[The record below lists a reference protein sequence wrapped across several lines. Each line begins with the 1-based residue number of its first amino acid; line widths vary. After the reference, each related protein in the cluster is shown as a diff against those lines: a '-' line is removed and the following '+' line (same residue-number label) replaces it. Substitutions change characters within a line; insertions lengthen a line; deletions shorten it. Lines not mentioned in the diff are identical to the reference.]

1 MSVAEAPEWSL
12 RVERAET
19 SRLAWAFIIS
29 LAVHLMLGGGYYS
42 GKKAVSWIELHH
54 PAWLEVLK
62 KLPLPQFVKKKEPPP
77 ANPLPEPPL
86 MFVDV
91 NPAVAIAE
99 PPPDPKFESDKNSQA
114 ANPDADK
121 DTGMPKIDGKQTDMV
136 KAEDVPRQKEQP
148 HQLVPLPPPTP
159 PVPETPPAEKPKP
172 AVDPGDL
179 TMGKPEPAKPKQEMA
194 EAPKPRPRT
203 IQEARMRQPEQLI
216 PGVQMK
222 QEGGVRRRSIV
233 PSFDV
238 KSTLFGAYESTLVA
252 AISQRWWDLL
262 DERGYA
268 ADNRGKVI
276 VRFDLHYDG
285 SITGAKIYENSTG
298 AEVLGYVCVK
308 AIQDPAPYAPWPS
321 DMRHEIA
328 KGVLE
333 VRFTFFY

>member
-1 MSVAEAPEWSL
+1 MAVAEAPEWSL
-12 RVERAET
+12 RLERAET

-29 LAVHLMLGGGYYS
+29 LALHLFLGGSYYT
-42 GKKAVSWIELHH
+42 GKKAVAWIEVHH
-54 PAWLEVLK
+54 PSWLQALK
-62 KLPLPQFVKKKEPPP
+62 ALPELVKKSQPPPP
-77 ANPLPEPPL
+77 AQPLPEPPL

-99 PPPDPKFESDKNSQA
+99 PPPNPKFESDKNSQA

-121 DTGMPKIDGKQTDMV
+121 DTDMPKIDGKQTDMV
-136 KAEDVPRQKEQP
+136 KAEDVPRQPEQP
-148 HQLVPLPPPTP
+148 KQLAPVLPAPPA
-159 PVPETPPAEKPKP
+159 PEPQPAEKAKP
-172 AVDPGDL
+172 TVEPGDL
-179 TMGKPEPAKPKQEMA
+179 TMGKPEPTPKLDTG

-203 IQEARMRQPEQLI
+203 VQEAMMRQPDRLI
-216 PGVQMK
+216 PGVAMK
-222 QEGGVRRRSIV
+222 QDGGVKRRSVV

-238 KSTLFGAYESTLVA
+238 KSTLFGAYEATLVA

-268 ADNRGKVI
+268 SDNRGKVV

-285 SITGAKIYENSTG
+285 SITAVRVSENTTS